1 MRLVFLTLALCTP
14 LIIPGAPRAQAIA
27 DRPGTV
33 SVPAFELPLSEYLSP
48 EARAEMIRSSAS
60 GADAVE
66 EADNAARARD
76 IAEIRASMIPWT
88 RDRIAGLRTRHD
100 VALRHEQWG
109 GVSVVVVE
117 PATSAACRP
126 DCGLLIDLHAGG
138 FILGGA
144 ETFGLLEAIP
154 IAAMTGATVVAVNY
168 RQGPEHQFPA
178 ASEDVAAVYR
188 HALDTA
194 PAERIGL
201 FGCSAGGVLVAE
213 AIAWFQARNLPRPAA
228 AGIFCAGADA
238 RYGGD
243 ARFIAPALTGSAAP
257 DRERFEIMGD
267 LYYGDIDFRDP
278 LVSPVFD
285 DDTMRAFPP
294 TLLITATRASE
305 LSAAVYTHSR
315 LTALGVEA
323 DLHVWDGLGHAFHL
337 NEELPE
343 SREAYAVIARF
354 FTQHLQSRR
363 RTDP

>member
-1 MRLVFLTLALCTP
+1 MRFVHHFLALVVLTTLP
-14 LIIPGAPRAQAIA
+14 HTASAQAIS

-48 EARAEMIRSSAS
+48 EARAEMTRSLSD
-60 GADAVE
+60 ADDGVDQT
-66 EADNAARARD
+66 DNAARARD
-76 IAEIRASMIPWT
+76 IAQIRASMIPWT
-88 RDRIAGLRTRHD
+88 RDRIATLRARHD

-109 GVSVVVVE
+109 NVSVIVVE

-126 DCGLLIDLHAGG
+126 DCGLLIGLHAGG
-138 FILGGA
+138 FILGSA

-168 RQGPEHQFPA
+168 RQGPEHRFPA

-188 HALDTA
+188 HALATT
-194 PAERIGL
+194 PAERLGL
-201 FGCSAGGVLVAE
+201 FGCSSGGVLVAE
-213 AIAWFQARNLPRPAA
+213 ALAWFQREDLPAPAA

-243 ARFIAPALTGSAAP
+243 ARFIVPALNGSPPP
-257 DRERFEIMGD
+257 DRERFEIMED
-267 LYYGDIDFRDP
+267 LYYGDVDFRDP

-285 DDTMRAFPP
+285 DVVLRAFPP
-294 TLLITATRASE
+294 TLLITATRASD

-315 LTALGVEA
+315 LVALGVEA
-323 DLHVWDGLGHAFHL
+323 DLHVWEGLSHAFHL
-337 NEELPE
+337 NEDLPE

-354 FTQHLQSRR
+354 FVRHLSPRQ
-363 RTDP
+363 